1 MGGDSGG
8 MALAIALISLA
19 VSLITL
25 VIGSLTALAN
35 GPVSARQRELRSE
48 LRELLYSL
56 ENDLNRPQPA
66 EIRRAFQTTP
76 TRLRR
81 IGRTLKSP
89 RREYVVDIAKSLQAA
104 VETGDNAERATSLQV
119 TKDHVTQCLNAIS
132 HIESNAWLFAM
143 WKYRFRAKRPL
154 STRDSLEA
162 C

>member
-8 MALAIALISLA
+8 LALVISVISL
-19 VSLITL
+19 VFSLITL

-56 ENDLNRPQPA
+56 QDDLDYPQPG
-66 EIRRAFQTTP
+66 EVPRAFETAP

-89 RREYVVDIAKSLQAA
+89 RNEYVEGIAKPLDEA
-104 VETGDNAERATSLQV
+104 VGTWDMPERATSLQV
-119 TKDHVTQCLNAIS
+119 TKDQLTLCLKAIS
-132 HIESNAWLFAM
+132 DIEKNAWLYAM

-154 STRDSLEA
+154 STLDAPETR
-162 C
+162 